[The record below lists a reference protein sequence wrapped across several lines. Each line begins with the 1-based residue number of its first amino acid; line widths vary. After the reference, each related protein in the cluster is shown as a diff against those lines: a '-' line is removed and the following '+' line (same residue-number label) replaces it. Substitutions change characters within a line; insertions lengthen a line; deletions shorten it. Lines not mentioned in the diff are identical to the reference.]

1 MQGLVNF
8 ATAIG
13 DAIVGSLPAA
23 CYLMACSSFFYFA
36 WTLWTWSSPHA
47 QSHHLRHTKPWLPFV
62 SLALAGVFATF
73 PAWLTRFN
81 VTMGTSVVAGLT
93 DYSSSTPMTATAITG
108 ATPAD
113 TLLAV
118 ITLFQYFFQAFGAG
132 CVLWA
137 IIRFRGISLG
147 QIQGSPLSCGIQLLF
162 GAMLINILTVAGGVV
177 ALFS

>member
-1 MQGLVNF
+1 MQGLVNL
-8 ATAIG
+8 ATAVG

-23 CYLMACSSFFYFA
+23 CYLMACVCFFYFA
-36 WTLWTWSSPHA
+36 WTLWTWSAPHSPYHHPRHA
-47 QSHHLRHTKPWLPFV
+47 KPWLPFL

-73 PAWLTRFN
+73 PDWLNRLTT
-81 VTMGTSVVAGLT
+81 TMGGAAVASLTSYT
-93 DYSSSTPMTATAITG
+93 SSTPLTAGPITG

-118 ITLFQYFFQAFGAG
+118 ITLFQYFFQAFGAA

-137 IIRFRGISLG
+137 IVRWRGIALG
-147 QIQGSPLSCGIQLLF
+147 HLQGSPLSCGIQLIF

-177 ALFS
+177 ALFT